1 MKPSIITI
9 HLFFLFV
16 GLFLGLALQAQP
28 ITNGGFTNATSG
40 TLYDTGDSGG
50 DYGPNENIVYTI
62 CPSNS
67 NCVQLDFFSFSTELN
82 SDILNIYDGPNTA
95 SPLIGSY
102 SGDINITFGIN
113 GIITA
118 ASGCVTLEFI
128 SNGSTQSSGF
138 IAVWNGWGSTCI
150 TGDAWPK

>member
-82 SDILNIYDGPNTA
+82 SDILNIYDGPNW
-95 SPLIGSY
+95 LV
-102 SGDINITFGIN
+102 FGRYQYYFWYKWHYY
-113 GIITA
+113 GGKWLRYPRVYKQRQHTKQWVY
-118 ASGCVTLEFI
+118 CRLERL
-128 SNGSTQSSGF
+128 G
-138 IAVWNGWGSTCI
+138 
-150 TGDAWPK
+150 